1 MLNKYIAIGNLT
13 QNPATKKVGEY
24 SVTNFGLA
32 INDVVLKNKEKQKQV
47 TFIDVETWGKQAEN
61 CSKYLEKGR
70 RVLVEGKIKMN
81 AWEKDG
87 KKFSKLFCVADKVTF
102 LNGESQNGQDSGD
115 VQSGSYDTKPS
126 KKSIEEKETVEN
138 SEDEYN
144 IDDIPF

>member
-70 RVLVEGKIKMN
+70 RVLIEGKMKMN
-81 AWEKDG
+81 SWEKDG
-87 KKFSKLFCVADKVTF
+87 KKYSKLFCVADKVTF
-102 LNGESQNGQDSGD
+102 LNGESQNGEQSDAVKSG
-115 VQSGSYDTKPS
+115 GYDTKPS
-126 KKSIEEKETVEN
+126 KQEINKQEVVEN
-138 SEDEYN
+138 SEEDYN

>member
-102 LNGESQNGQDSGD
+102 LNGESQNGQDSSET
-115 VQSGSYDTKPS
+115 QSGPYDTKPS
-126 KKSIEEKETVEN
+126 KKSIQEQETVEN

>member
-13 QNPATKKVGEY
+13 QDPSTKKVGDY

-32 INDVVLKNKEKQKQV
+32 INDIVLKNKEKQKQV
-47 TFIDVETWGKQAEN
+47 TFIDIETWGKQAEN

-81 AWEKDG
+81 SWEKDG
-87 KKFSKLFCVADKVTF
+87 KKFSKLFCVADKVMF
-102 LNGESQNGQDSGD
+102 LNGDSQNSESSTG
-115 VQSGSYDTKPS
+115 VQSGSFDTKPS
-126 KKSIEEKETVEN
+126 KKSIKDQEVVEN
-138 SEDEYN
+138 TEDDYN

>member
-13 QNPATKKVGEY
+13 QNPSTKKVGEY

-32 INDVVLKNKEKQKQV
+32 INDIVLKNKEKQKQV

-81 AWEKDG
+81 SWEKDG
-87 KKFSKLFCVADKVTF
+87 RKFSKLFCVADKVTF
-102 LNGESQNGQDSGD
+102 LNGEPQNNNDSST
-115 VQSGSYDTKPS
+115 QSGPYDSKPS
-126 KKSIEEKETVEN
+126 KKEIKSQEVVEN
-138 SEDEYN
+138 SEEDYN